1 MMLGL
6 GSNLMLSNAVLGP
19 SFSYNGAMDSWV
31 SAYSVAES
39 GVNTGIT
46 SSYFTFNGWLDLS
59 SHANT
64 VATNADTGMTADV
77 TYKNIKRGTSYTSS
91 SETVYGGGDT
101 VIKIALDQSKWDGAE
116 YDVVRS
122 ASSGSDVEIF
132 PEGFTAS
139 QTQSDN
145 TAIDLSF
152 TGSYSN
158 SFEITLTLYGV
169 DGAEITTSSEYG
181 AFSGNFDDGISVH
194 DLAFPVRAENNTG
207 SPVVTES
214 YASITLN
221 NGTIPASV
229 TMSDVPIWIDSNDT
243 FNIRDKNGNL
253 INLTSDFVYT
263 DSSGTDQTVDLTVL
277 DGAVDYISAIFNQ
290 PYEENNPN
298 ATALRT
304 QNISILI
311 S

>member
-6 GSNLMLSNAVLGP
+6 GSNLMMSNPVLGP
-19 SFSYNGAMDSWV
+19 SFSYDGGMDNWTLS
-31 SAYSVAES
+31 YSVAES

-46 SSYFTFNGWLDLS
+46 SSYFIFGGWLDLS
-59 SHANT
+59 DHANT
-64 VATNADTGMTADV
+64 VATNADTGMTVDV

-91 SETVYGGGDT
+91 SETVYGEGDT
-101 VIKIALDQSKWDGAE
+101 SFKIALDQSKWEGAE
-116 YDVVRS
+116 YDDVRS
-122 ASSGSDVEIF
+122 ASSGSDVEIL

-139 QTQSDN
+139 VSQSDN

-181 AFSGNFDDGISVH
+181 AFSGNFDDGINSF
-194 DLAFPVRAENNTG
+194 DLVFPVRAENSTG

-214 YASITLN
+214 YASITLTN
-221 NGTIPASV
+221 ATVPATV
-229 TMSDVPIWIDSNDT
+229 TMLDVPIWIDSNDT

-253 INLTSDFVYT
+253 IDITSNFVYT
-263 DSSGTDQTVDLTVL
+263 DSSGTDQTVDLTDL
-277 DGAVDYISAIFNQ
+277 DGAPDFISVTFNQ
-290 PYEENNPN
+290 PYEESNPN
-298 ATALRT
+298 SAALRNT
-304 QNISILI
+304 SISVLI